1 MLFISLHLPSLSRY
15 RLKFS
20 ADKVDTMIVQAI
32 CKYMAESDLFS
43 SVFSQL
49 LLLILS
55 VKDELELQR
64 VDDWESKVE
73 KDKPRLML
81 ILHTNFFIVRAITAR
96 RFVYLSVLVFTCL
109 F

>member
-49 LLLILS
+49 LLILL
-55 VKDELELQR
+55 K
-64 VDDWESKVE
+64 
-73 KDKPRLML
+73 M
-81 ILHTNFFIVRAITAR
+81 N
-96 RFVYLSVLVFTCL
+96 
-109 F
+109 

>member
-43 SVFSQL
+43 CF
-49 LLLILS
+49 LS
-55 VKDELELQR
+55 AV
-64 VDDWESKVE
+64 V
-73 KDKPRLML
+73 
-81 ILHTNFFIVRAITAR
+81 TNFV
-96 RFVYLSVLVFTCL
+96 C
-109 F
+109 